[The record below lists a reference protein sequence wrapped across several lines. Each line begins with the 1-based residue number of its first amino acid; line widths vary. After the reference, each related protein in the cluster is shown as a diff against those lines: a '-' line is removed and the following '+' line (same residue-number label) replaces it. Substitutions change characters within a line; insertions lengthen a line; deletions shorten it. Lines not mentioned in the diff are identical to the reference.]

1 MRIAD
6 EGKAKRAEAEQSL
19 IKMEDDLKQALAS
32 AKSRGTGAGATAGG
46 SA

>member
-19 IKMEDDLKQALAS
+19 IRMEGDLKQALAS
-32 AKSRGTGAGATAGG
+32 AKARATGTGENVGG
-46 SA
+46 SV